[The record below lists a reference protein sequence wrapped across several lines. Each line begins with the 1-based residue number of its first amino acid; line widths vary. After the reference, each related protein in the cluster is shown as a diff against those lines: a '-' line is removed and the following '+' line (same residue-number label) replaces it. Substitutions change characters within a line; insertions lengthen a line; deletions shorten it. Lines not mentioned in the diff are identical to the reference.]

1 MLEGFLVYLRNQG
14 FSISVEQ
21 WLTLMRGLE
30 QGLHRASL
38 TGFYQLCQSVLL
50 TSETQMDPFRKAFQ
64 GYFSSLEEERQ
75 PSRELLD
82 WLRNPERIEGRCD
95 PLQLLENRDI
105 SPQQA
110 QELFQERLKEQTS
123 QHNGGS
129 YWIGTQGMSPFGRDG
144 NSLRGIQVAGAGEF
158 QRGFQ
163 AIGRE
168 EYADFRQDRV
178 LNLRQF
184 QLAFRRLRQLSAQQE
199 TSWELDVEGTIR
211 RTCDQDGLLKI
222 VHAKPR
228 KNTIKLLVFIDSG
241 GSMDSHRGLCATLFQ
256 AVSRANHFQ
265 DLRIYYFHNCVYG
278 HLYTTPACSL
288 KHWVDTKKTLEAL
301 SPDYKVLFLGD
312 ATMDPT
318 ELLGSRYYA
327 HMARGGS
334 GGLEWLLYI
343 RNRFKKSAWILPQAM
358 TLPEGSY
365 WRESY
370 DIISNIFPMFSMTI
384 EDLEKA
390 FRFLMEPV

>member
-1 MLEGFLVYLRNQG
+1 MLEGFLVYLRNRG

-82 WLRNPERIEGRCD
+82 WLRNPERIEGCCD

-144 NSLRGIQVAGAGEF
+144 NSLRGIQVGGAGEF

-184 QLAFRRLRQLSAQQE
+184 QLAFRRLRQLSSQQE

-211 RTCDQDGLLKI
+211 RTCDQGGLLKI

-241 GSMDSHRGLCATLFQ
+241 GMIFLSHLLFSKARLKDS
-256 AVSRANHFQ
+256 
-265 DLRIYYFHNCVYG
+265 
-278 HLYTTPACSL
+278 
-288 KHWVDTKKTLEAL
+288 
-301 SPDYKVLFLGD
+301 
-312 ATMDPT
+312 
-318 ELLGSRYYA
+318 
-327 HMARGGS
+327 AR
-334 GGLEWLLYI
+334 
-343 RNRFKKSAWILPQAM
+343 RRSADILPDQ
-358 TLPEGSY
+358 
-365 WRESY
+365 R
-370 DIISNIFPMFSMTI
+370 IQ
-384 EDLEKA
+384 
-390 FRFLMEPV
+390 